1 MLSVC
6 MIVKNEER
14 YIRTALESV
23 APCAG
28 EIVVVDT
35 GSTDATIAIA
45 QSFGARIIPFEWTD
59 NFAEARNVS
68 ISHAAGDWI
77 MFIDADEC
85 IAPTDI
91 RKIPALCA
99 NTGLAGYLFTQR
111 NYTENTRF
119 EHFEPCTG
127 TYAEEHGAPGFVP
140 VSRIALFRN
149 RPEIRFSGIIHET
162 VGPSIQKIGGVVGKT
177 GIAVHHY
184 GHLHTAARMKKTE
197 YYRTLGIRQIES
209 TPLDPKPYYD
219 IGLIYFERGDFI
231 TAEKYLLHAYSLNP
245 NYESVCS
252 NLGIL
257 YFRWHKMDSALVYIK
272 ESIRYGKNIEQMI
285 LMMGTIYSIMNKHT
299 EAVSLFEST
308 IQQFKNSNALKEHLG
323 FALLHAGNSHRAE
336 TIFDALIDG
345 NPLNPRYVLGGIQAK
360 RAAGKPEEAIRLITQ
375 WEDNGTYNQTITF
388 CSLMMYAELGLRN
401 DFLRTVHR
409 VEQPAAESGEYYF
422 IKAVEALWNNRQAE
436 AVPLFAKSLQCAPY
450 LAKDVQRFLPKLN
463 KTVQNKELEEN
474 STGLETKKKCTLS
487 EENDTLIT
495 VYE

>member
-23 APCAG
+23 APGAG

-85 IAPTDI
+85 IAASDI
-91 RKIPALCA
+91 RKIPALCD
-99 NTGLAGYLFTQR
+99 NTALAGYLFTQR
-111 NYTENTRF
+111 NYTANTRC

-177 GIAVHHY
+177 DIAVHHY
-184 GHLHTAARMKKTE
+184 GHLNTASRIEKTE
-197 YYRTLGIRQIES
+197 YYRTLGLRQIES
-209 TPLDPKPYYD
+209 TPNDPKPYYD
-219 IGLIYFERGDFI
+219 VGLIYLEKGDFI
-231 TAEKYLLHAYSLNP
+231 TAEKYLLHAYSLNSG
-245 NYESVCS
+245 YESVCS

-285 LMMGTIYSIMNKHT
+285 LMTGTIYSIMNKHT
-299 EAVSLFEST
+299 EAVFLLEQS

-323 FALLHAGNSHRAE
+323 FALLHAGNPHRAE
-336 TIFDALIDG
+336 SVFDALIDG

-360 RAAGKPEEAIRLITQ
+360 RAVGKPDGALRLITQ
-375 WEDNGTYNQTITF
+375 WEDNGTYDRNITF
-388 CSLMMYAELGLRN
+388 CSLLLYAELGLRN
-401 DFLRTVHR
+401 DFSRIMR
-409 VEQPAAESGEYYF
+409 KAEIPSAESGEYYF
-422 IKAVEALWNNRQAE
+422 FKAVEKIWGSRPAD
-436 AVPLFAKSLQCAPY
+436 AVPLFEKSLQYAPY
-450 LAKDVQRFLPKLN
+450 LAKEVQRFLPKLSN
-463 KTVQNKELEEN
+463 ALPTNALEKHNSDADSKKECTQTVKNGILVE
-474 STGLETKKKCTLS
+474 
-487 EENDTLIT
+487 
-495 VYE
+495 